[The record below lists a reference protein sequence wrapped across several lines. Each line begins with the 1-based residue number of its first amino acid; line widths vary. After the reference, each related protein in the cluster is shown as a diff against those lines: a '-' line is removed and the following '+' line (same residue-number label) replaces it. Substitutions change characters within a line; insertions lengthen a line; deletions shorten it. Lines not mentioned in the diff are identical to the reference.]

1 MNRQSIPLILVSA
14 SPRRRRLLEQLGLS
28 FQVFNGNVDES
39 VDPDLSPQDHVCLVA
54 ERKTRSAEMVFP
66 GSILLGADTIVA
78 YNGMIL
84 NKPSGPEEAVE
95 MLATLSG
102 NCHEV
107 YTAYYLLH
115 PETRKH
121 RLGWERTEVWFR
133 KLGEDEIKDYVASGS
148 PLDKAGAYG
157 IQDDFGAVFVEKI
170 HGCYYN
176 VVGLPLS
183 RMYVDLM
190 NLWKEIRDVE

>member
-1 MNRQSIPLILVSA
+1 M
-14 SPRRRRLLEQLGLS
+14 EQLGLS
-28 FQVFNGNVDES
+28 FQVLNGNADEN
-39 VDPDLSPQDHVCLVA
+39 VDPDLPPQDHVSLVA
-54 ERKTRSAEMVFP
+54 ERKVRSATPVP
-66 GSILLGADTIVA
+66 PNTILLGADTIVA

-84 NKPSGPEEAVE
+84 NKPSGPKEAAD
-95 MLATLSG
+95 MLAMLSG

-107 YTAYYLLH
+107 YTGYYLLN
-115 PETRKH
+115 PMTQIYR
-121 RLGWERTEVWFR
+121 RGWERTEVWFR
-133 KLGEDEIKDYVASGS
+133 KLDKDEIRDYVASGS

-170 HGCYYN
+170 RGCYYN

-190 NLWKEIRDVE
+190 DLWKEIRDVE